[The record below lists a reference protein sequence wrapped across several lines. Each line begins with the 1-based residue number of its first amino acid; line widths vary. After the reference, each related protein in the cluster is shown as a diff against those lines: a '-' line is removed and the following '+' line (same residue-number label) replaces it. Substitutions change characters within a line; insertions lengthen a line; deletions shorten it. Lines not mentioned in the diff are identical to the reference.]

1 VRAALAS
8 LVLASVLAVGVPAVA
23 AADPPRYVAPVSGA
37 VVDPWRPPS
46 GPFGAGNR
54 GIDLLA
60 APGDEIRAAA
70 DGEVVFAASIAGAT
84 HVVVLHPDGLRTT
97 YAFLA
102 GATVRRGDQVRQGD
116 IVGVAAGPVHFG
128 VRDGDRYL
136 DPTALLAG
144 ALEVHLVAER
154 DRRPLSEAGERNG
167 VLSFI
172 GGAFRGTASA
182 LGWVVDRG
190 VDGVTFAAFVTEWAV
205 RTSWDNVVAELER
218 LGKMAVLIT
227 YYTSLPREWLAVLGR
242 MSAYRDDQRGCTPG
256 SVDPPRRVG
265 RRIAV
270 LVGGLG
276 SDSDHAAIDDV
287 DTEALGYGDG
297 DVARFSYGGG
307 QVDGAAGRHGV
318 DGVARTEYEAVDTAV
333 DLRQSAAELQ
343 KLIADI
349 RIAHPG
355 VPIDVIGH
363 SQGGV
368 IARAALQQVA
378 PTDPRYATVA
388 NLITI
393 GAPHHGA
400 DVATAADWLSTSNTG
415 AVTMFATGQVTPIDG
430 TAPAVAQLS
439 ETSSFIRGLDE
450 GRLAPDLRFT
460 SIASSGD
467 LVVPAVHS
475 AVGDAVNAL
484 VPDEPGASVHGDLPA
499 SDGVRREIGLALA
512 GMGPTCRRVTGA
524 FLQSLGTSLIEDVV
538 GVGVGGFAHYVDARV
553 RVAMAPGPGADPSGR

>member
-1 VRAALAS
+1 VRAALVS

-23 AADPPRYVAPVSGA
+23 VAAEPRFVAPVPGA
-37 VVDPWRPPS
+37 VVDPWRPP
-46 GPFGAGNR
+46 GGAFGAGNR

-60 APGDEIRAAA
+60 SPGDEVRAAA
-70 DGEVVFAASIAGAT
+70 GGEVVFAAAIAGAT

-116 IVGVAAGPVHFG
+116 VVGIAAGPVHFG
-128 VRDGDRYL
+128 VRAGDRYL

-144 ALEVHLVAER
+144 AVEVHLVPER

-167 VLSFI
+167 VLSLI
-172 GGAFRGTASA
+172 GGVLHGAGSA
-182 LGWVVDRG
+182 LGWIVDRG
-190 VDGVTFAAFVTEWAV
+190 ADGATFAAYITEWAV
-205 RTSWDNVVAELER
+205 RTGWDNVVAELRR
-218 LGKMAVLIT
+218 LGTMAVLIA
-227 YYTSLPREWLAVLGR
+227 YYTSLPREWLAVLRR

-256 SVDPPRRVG
+256 SVEPPRPAG

-276 SDSDHAAIDDV
+276 SDGDHAAIDDL
-287 DTEALGYGDG
+287 DTEALGYDAV

-307 QVDGAAGRHGV
+307 QVDATAGRPGV
-318 DGVARTEYEAVDTAV
+318 DGVARTDYEAADTAV
-333 DLRQSAAELQ
+333 DLRESAAELQ
-343 KLIADI
+343 SLIADI

-368 IARAALQQVA
+368 VARAALQDVA
-378 PTDPRYATVA
+378 PADPRYATVA

-400 DVATAADWLSTSNTG
+400 DVATGAAWLNTSDTG
-415 AVTMFATGQVTPIDG
+415 AATMLAAGHLTPFDG
-430 TAPAVAQLS
+430 AAPAVAQLS
-439 ETSSFIRGLDE
+439 ETSSFVRQLGE
-450 GRLAPDLRFT
+450 GRLAPDVQFR

-475 AVGDAVNAL
+475 AVDDAVNTL
-484 VPDEPGASVHGDLPA
+484 VPDQPGASVHGDLPA
-499 SDGVRREIGLALA
+499 SDAVRREIALALA
-512 GMGPTCRRVTGA
+512 GIGPTCRSVTGA
-524 FLQSLGTSLIEDVV
+524 FLLSFGTSLFEDVV
-538 GVGVGGFAHYVDARV
+538 GFGLGTFAHYVDARA
-553 RVAMAPGPGADPSGR
+553 RVAISPGRPTHPPGR